1 MKPSFILLT
10 LFLFLNP
17 IHSSGQTD
25 TSSESSKESSSD
37 SVAEGEA
44 TTGEDSTV
52 SNSQSASEAQRL
64 GRSESEMPAA
74 EDLVPLRFSPTAIGA
89 QIGAPLL
96 LFDRTD
102 KAFSFGHRI
111 FSFEKF
117 LFSYSR
123 NPAKKDQ
130 AQMSLSWDPGQ
141 MTPSRVVVLDDQGE
155 VLVESEVALA
165 GMNLKIGNEIS
176 LSSENQTGSGSG
188 QLILALSGELVNLKK
203 LQICLWDERAEKVSG
218 SAPISD
224 TQIFCGPADRSSD
237 LKQGRF
243 TIDGKVQAGK
253 GEHQPQKGSFEM
265 TFASVSG
272 LSFRWSS
279 VVPIAKIYE
288 VFLRKDKKIEMVM
301 YDGVAAGQADVLTE
315 DRGAMFEATIGDLR
329 KFSRVVMPSQIPF
342 LSLKGPRNSVVHQKL
357 NLKALPFEMDRI
369 YLNEPAPKA
378 TYHSSIKLW
387 GPHKK
392 GQILDSKQN
401 LVEFYDDEFKWE
413 FASPKKYQQNRARIF
428 LRNSNISG
436 AKNKTTVFDYE
447 VYRGFST
454 YLSGRIGLSLS
465 SKLAAS
471 AALDLNFIHWFE
483 DLGSSAS
490 WSRQR
495 WGLSAG
501 YMKTAVSSKPE
512 EKYETG
518 YLDLYYRF
526 TPGVEGWTESVGLQ
540 TSFFQVKYRETEPT
554 WMGGVGVFWNRSLPN
569 WFNYLV
575 GVLDFF
581 KKPKWANFSA
591 VYYAVPLRS
600 GTKANGFQLK
610 ALARIDI
617 SQASYFE
624 GGWAL
629 FATTYEYSKTRV
641 TTGAGRAYLGYGYR
655 W

>member
-1 MKPSFILLT
+1 MKQSFILLT
-10 LFLFLNP
+10 TSLIL
-17 IHSSGQTD
+17 ISYQSMGQTD
-25 TSSESSKESSSD
+25 ATNSPSVESAGESTNESEAASAEESSAANPKSTSD
-37 SVAEGEA
+37 
-44 TTGEDSTV
+44 
-52 SNSQSASEAQRL
+52 AQKL
-64 GRSESEMPAA
+64 GRTESEMPAP

-89 QIGAPLL
+89 KLGAPLL

-102 KAFSFGHRI
+102 KDFSFGHRD
-111 FSFEKF
+111 FSFDKF
-117 LFSYSR
+117 AFSYAVDS
-123 NPAKKDQ
+123 AKKDQ
-130 AQMSLSWDPGQ
+130 AQMTLGWDPEQ
-141 MTPSRVVVLDDQGE
+141 MSPSRLVVLDEQGE
-155 VLVESEVALA
+155 VLVESEIAVA
-165 GMNLKIGNEIS
+165 GMNLKIDNDIS
-176 LSSENQTGSGSG
+176 LNSDTQNGSAAG
-188 QLILALSGELVNLKK
+188 QVILALTGDLANLKK
-203 LQICLWDERAEKVSG
+203 LQLCLWDEQAEKGSSG
-218 SAPISD
+218 TQITD
-224 TQIFCGPADRSSD
+224 TQIFCGPANRSSD

-243 TIDGKVQAGK
+243 TIDGKVQSGK
-253 GEHQPQKGSFEM
+253 GEYQPRKGTFEM
-265 TFASVSG
+265 TFASASG

-279 VVPIAKIYE
+279 KVPTAKIYE

-315 DRGAMFEATIGDLR
+315 DRGALFEATIGDLR
-329 KFSRVVMPSQIPF
+329 KFSRVVLPSQIPF
-342 LSLKGPRNSVVHQKL
+342 LNLKGPRNSVVHQKL
-357 NLKALPFEMDRI
+357 NLKALPTESDRI

-392 GQILDSKQN
+392 GQILDSKEN
-401 LVEFYDDEFKWE
+401 LVEFYEDEFKWE
-413 FASPKKYQQNRARIF
+413 FKSPKKYQQNRARIF

-454 YLSGRIGLSLS
+454 YMSGRLGLSLS

-471 AALDLNFIHWFE
+471 AALDLNLIHWFE
-483 DLGSSAS
+483 DLWSSAS

-501 YMKTAVSSKPE
+501 YMKTVVSSKPE
-512 EKYETG
+512 EKYETS

-554 WMGGVGVFWNRSLPN
+554 WMGGVGIFWNRSLPT

-575 GVLDFF
+575 GVFDFL

-591 VYYAVPLRS
+591 VYYAVPLKS

-610 ALARIDI
+610 AVARIDI

-641 TTGAGRAYLGYGYR
+641 STGAGRAYLGYGYR